1 MQDTDLQFISLVFN
15 NPNADNPHA
24 RLLLAILGNA
34 IQDAVASQSTE
45 RNRRQAW
52 YWLENDDVLINY
64 CLSLIDIDR
73 DRMINHL
80 KKMQI
85 NKINLKTMYQQKERL
100 YD

>member
-1 MQDTDLQFISLVFN
+1 MDNFEVEFSGLIHN
-15 NPNADNPHA
+15 NPNMDNPEA

-34 IQDAVASQSTE
+34 IHDAVASQSTE

-52 YWLENDDVLINY
+52 YWLENDDVVINY

-73 DRMINHL
+73 ERMINHL
-80 KKMQI
+80 KQMQL